1 MFYGLLDDEDRL
13 PNERDEDEGFTE
25 WERIRCQYIKPAWDY
40 DSDETWIQKGDE
52 DLIRELLWVEMIR
65 EYAPLMQT
73 LEELLPPEV
82 QEARKESGLI
92 DDPDDLED
100 LY

>member
-1 MFYGLLDDEDRL
+1 MGRND
-13 PNERDEDEGFTE
+13 
-25 WERIRCQYIKPAWDY
+25 Q
-40 DSDETWIQKGDE
+40 
-52 DLIRELLWVEMIR
+52 